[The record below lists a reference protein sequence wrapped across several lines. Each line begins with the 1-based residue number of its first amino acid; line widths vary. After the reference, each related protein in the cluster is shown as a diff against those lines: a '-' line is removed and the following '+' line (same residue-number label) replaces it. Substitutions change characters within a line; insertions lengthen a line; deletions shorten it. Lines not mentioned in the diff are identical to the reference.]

1 MELKQQ
7 FSSREEI
14 TSYLELA
21 LAGLYTG
28 SPRAP
33 LLLGGRKAALV
44 QLEHFKAKNYG
55 RRNHTDA
62 PVSRLSAYLRHGQL
76 SISEVATYVRSHVQ
90 GRERDEFLKQLS
102 WREFFGLV
110 LEQEGTKVLENLEE
124 PKYAARWVNQM
135 PDDILAGQTQLP
147 CVDAWV
153 ETLLETG
160 YLHNHERLWFAAY
173 VVHFRKIHW
182 KAGYAFFREHLLDG
196 DIASNALSWQWVAST
211 FSHKPY
217 FMNKENI
224 AKFSSNQW
232 CSSCR
237 AKCPFNKSYQTL
249 ESELFGGQFGW
260 SS

>member
-1 MELKQQ
+1 MELKQD
-7 FSSREEI
+7 FSSRQAI
-14 TSYLELA
+14 TTYLETA

-28 SPRAP
+28 SPQAP
-33 LLLGGRKAALV
+33 ALVGGRKAGLAK
-44 QLEHFKAKNYG
+44 LETFEAKNYG

-62 PVSRLSAYLRHGQL
+62 PVSRLSAYLRHGML
-76 SISEVATYVRSHVQ
+76 SIVEVAAHIRSHVR
-90 GRERDEFLKQLS
+90 GREREEFLKQLS
-102 WREFFGLV
+102 WREFFSLV
-110 LEQEGTKVLENLEE
+110 LEQEGTAVLENLEE
-124 PKYAARWVNQM
+124 PKYQARWADQM
-135 PDDILAGQTQLP
+135 PQDVLEAQTGLP

-173 VVHFRKIHW
+173 TVHFRKIHW
-182 KAGYAFFREHLLDG
+182 KAGYRFFRQHLLDG

-224 AKFSSNQW
+224 AKFSNHQW
-232 CSSCR
+232 CKTCR
-237 AKCPFNKSYQTL
+237 AKCPFNKSYETL